1 MGQEYLIFPLKD
13 LIVTS
18 YSIFSV
24 GVRKKWKFIL
34 KALVKWELKREAKDS
49 GFI

>member
-18 YSIFSV
+18 YSTFSV
-24 GVRKKWKFIL
+24 KVLKKWEFIL
-34 KALVKWELKREAKDS
+34 KALEKWELKREAKES